1 MSDWTKRGLRE
12 GEGNFLKYLKK
23 RWNRKEGRLNKDFKK
38 GRQSGSRSRCLKKGG
53 AVTSL
58 QTIDLVWRLYF
69 NFIGRLT
76 Q

>member
-12 GEGNFLKYLKK
+12 GGGNFLKYLKK

-53 AVTSL
+53 L
-58 QTIDLVWRLYF
+58 
-69 NFIGRLT
+69 
-76 Q
+76 